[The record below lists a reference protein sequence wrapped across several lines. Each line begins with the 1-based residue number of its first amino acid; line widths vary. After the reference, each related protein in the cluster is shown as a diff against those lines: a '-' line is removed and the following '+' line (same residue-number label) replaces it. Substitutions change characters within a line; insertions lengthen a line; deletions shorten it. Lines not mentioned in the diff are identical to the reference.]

1 MSERD
6 RFTTEEWRTLQFAPF
21 WVFSA
26 VIGAYRRFDHRDYGA
41 FLRSVDAAATEGR
54 LGREVLAA
62 VVADRDRLTV
72 AYWVDGRSIG
82 VGLGHVAAVLAKA
95 ADEEAELF
103 KRMLIEEIGEGV
115 AKARGRYGAEMSKD
129 DANALTL
136 AAQLLYYDY
145 EAVEDESAIPQS

>member
-1 MSERD
+1 M
-6 RFTTEEWRTLQFAPF
+6 
-21 WVFSA
+21 
-26 VIGAYRRFDHRDYGA
+26 
-41 FLRSVDAAATEGR
+41 
-54 LGREVLAA
+54 
-62 VVADRDRLTV
+62 VADRDRLTV

-145 EAVEDESAIPQS
+145 EAAEDSSAIPQS

>member
-41 FLRSVDAAATEGR
+41 FARSMDAAATTTEGR
-54 LGREVLAA
+54 LGREVLAS
-62 VVADRDRLTV
+62 VVAERDRLAA
-72 AYWVDGRSIG
+72 AYGVDGRSIG
-82 VGLGHVAAVLAKA
+82 VGLGHVAAILRN
-95 ADEEAELF
+95 ADGDEAELF
-103 KRMLIEEIGEGV
+103 KRMLIAEIGEAV
-115 AKARGRYGAEMSKD
+115 ARARGRFGTEMSKE

-136 AAQLLYYDY
+136 AAQLLFYDF
-145 EAVEDESAIPQS
+145 EAAED

>member
-6 RFTTEEWRTLQFAPF
+6 RFTTEEWRTLQLAPF

-41 FLRSVDAAATEGR
+41 FARSVDAAATEGR
-54 LGREVLAA
+54 LGREVLAS

-95 ADEEAELF
+95 TDEEAELF

-145 EAVEDESAIPQS
+145 EAAEDESAIPQS

>member
-6 RFTTEEWRTLQFAPF
+6 RFTAEEWRTLQFAPF

-41 FLRSVDAAATEGR
+41 FVRCVDAAATGGGP
-54 LGREVLAA
+54 LGREVLAS
-62 VVADRDRLTV
+62 VAAERERLAR
-72 AYWVDGRSIG
+72 AYGADGRSIG

-95 ADEEAELF
+95 ADDEAELF
-103 KRMLIEEIGEGV
+103 KRALIEEIGEGV
-115 AKARGRYGAEMSKD
+115 ARARGRFGTEMSKE

-136 AAQLLYYDY
+136 AAQLLYYD
-145 EAVEDESAIPQS
+145 VEVQP

>member
-6 RFTTEEWRTLQFAPF
+6 RFTAEEWRTLQFAPF

-41 FLRSVDAAATEGR
+41 FVRCVDAAATGGGP
-54 LGREVLAA
+54 LGREVLAS
-62 VVADRDRLTV
+62 VAAERERLAH
-72 AYWVDGRSIG
+72 AYGADERSIG

-95 ADEEAELF
+95 ANDEAELF
-103 KRMLIEEIGEGV
+103 KRALIEEIGEGV
-115 AKARGRYGAEMSKD
+115 ARARGRFGTEMSKE

-136 AAQLLYYDY
+136 AAQLLYYD
-145 EAVEDESAIPQS
+145 VEVQP

>member
-41 FLRSVDAAATEGR
+41 FARSVDAAAATTEGR
-54 LGREVLAA
+54 LGREVLAS
-62 VVADRDRLTV
+62 VVAERDRLAA
-72 AYWVDGRSIG
+72 AYGVDGRSIG
-82 VGLGHVAAVLAKA
+82 VGLGHVAAILRKV
-95 ADEEAELF
+95 ADDDEAELF
-103 KRMLIEEIGEGV
+103 KRMLIAEVGEAV
-115 AKARGRYGAEMSKD
+115 ARARGRFGTEMSKE

-136 AAQLLYYDY
+136 AAQLLFYDF
-145 EAVEDESAIPQS
+145 EAVED

>member
-6 RFTTEEWRTLQFAPF
+6 RFTAAEWRTLQFAPF

-41 FLRSVDAAATEGR
+41 FARSVDAAAATEGR
-54 LGREVLAA
+54 LGREVLAS

-72 AYWVDGRSIG
+72 AYCVDGRSIG
-82 VGLGHVAAVLAKA
+82 VGLGHVAAILRN
-95 ADEEAELF
+95 ADDDEAELF
-103 KRMLIEEIGEGV
+103 KRMLIAEVGEAV
-115 AKARGRYGAEMSKD
+115 ARARGRFGTEMSKE

-136 AAQLLYYDY
+136 AAQLLFYDF
-145 EAVEDESAIPQS
+145 EAVED

>member
-6 RFTTEEWRTLQFAPF
+6 RFTAEEWRTLQFAPF

-41 FLRSVDAAATEGR
+41 FVRCVDAAATGGGP
-54 LGREVLAA
+54 LGREVLAS
-62 VVADRDRLTV
+62 VAAERERLAH
-72 AYWVDGRSIG
+72 AYGADGRSIG

-95 ADEEAELF
+95 ADDEAELF
-103 KRMLIEEIGEGV
+103 KRALIEEIGEGV
-115 AKARGRYGAEMSKD
+115 ARARGRFGTEMSKE

-136 AAQLLYYDY
+136 AAQLLYYD
-145 EAVEDESAIPQS
+145 VEVQP

>member
-41 FLRSVDAAATEGR
+41 FARSVDAAAATTEGR
-54 LGREVLAA
+54 LGREVLAS
-62 VVADRDRLTV
+62 VVAERDRLAA
-72 AYWVDGRSIG
+72 AYGVDGRSIG
-82 VGLGHVAAVLAKA
+82 VGLAHVAAVLRNA
-95 ADEEAELF
+95 ADDEAELF
-103 KRMLIEEIGEGV
+103 KRMLIAEVGEAV
-115 AKARGRYGAEMSKD
+115 ARARGRFGTEMSKE

-136 AAQLLYYDY
+136 AAQLLFYDF
-145 EAVEDESAIPQS
+145 EAVED